1 MKQLI
6 LRGKK
11 EKKKS
16 WINLIN
22 SKFQATCLMF
32 ESHVSELL
40 RVYLFTT
47 FDLKKNCHPMPVEDL
62 SQTIEKNN
70 LEVFLSVFITFFII

>member
-47 FDLKKNCHPMPVEDL
+47 FDLKKKLPSYASRGSVSNYR
-62 SQTIEKNN
+62 EK
-70 LEVFLSVFITFFII
+70 